1 MNKKHQRFSKKIFR
15 KCRGKIMMKYK
26 GYFGDIKEFDDEA
39 GIIHGEVVGLKD
51 VITFQGTTV
60 QELKKAFHDSVDDY
74 LVWCEERSEKP
85 EKTYSGNFCLR
96 IKPELHAHLALE
108 AVRRGISLNE
118 LINGKLSK

>member
-15 KCRGKIMMKYK
+15 KCRDKIMMKYK
-26 GYFGDIKEFDDEA
+26 GYFGDIKEFDAEA

-60 QELKKAFHDSVDDY
+60 QELKQAFHDSVDDY
-74 LVWCEERSEKP
+74 LVWCEERGEKP
-85 EKTYSGNFCLR
+85 EKTYSGNFRLR